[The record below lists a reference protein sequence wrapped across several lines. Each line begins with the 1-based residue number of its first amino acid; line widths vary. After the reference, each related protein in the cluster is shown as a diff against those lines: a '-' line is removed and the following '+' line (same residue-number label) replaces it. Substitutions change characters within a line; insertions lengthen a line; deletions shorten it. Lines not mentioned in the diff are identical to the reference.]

1 MNVAAVTSA
10 GQLRRQFAARLANV
24 FASEGREGT
33 AALDARLLLAHALEV
48 DATRLALCDDDPVDP
63 RTEALATALIDRRIA
78 GEPVARIVGKSAF
91 WGMEFD
97 IGAQT
102 LVPRPDS
109 ETLVEAALAF
119 VDRRGWRERT
129 LDLLDLGTG
138 SGILLLALLSE
149 LPGATGIA
157 TDVEPGAIL
166 VAHRNA
172 MRLNLA
178 DRAMFAV
185 GNWGD
190 ALCGGFDLVLANPPY
205 IESAQI
211 GGLQVEV
218 ARHDPHMA
226 LDGGADGLDAIRA
239 IFSDLDRLLARNG
252 HGFVE
257 IGRGQTCHVVK
268 MAENKGFST
277 LLHRDLG
284 GIERIV
290 EVWRL
295 TESRENR
302 RSCSDRLKNG
312 LGNSGRSG

>member
-97 IGAQT
+97 IDAQT

-226 LDGGADGLDAIRA
+226 LDGGADGLDAIRRFFRTSTGCWLATATALWRSVADRRAMSLKWLKIKDSRHCCTA
-239 IFSDLDRLLARNG
+239 IWAAS
-252 HGFVE
+252 
-257 IGRGQTCHVVK
+257 
-268 MAENKGFST
+268 
-277 LLHRDLG
+277 
-284 GIERIV
+284 
-290 EVWRL
+290 
-295 TESRENR
+295 
-302 RSCSDRLKNG
+302 NG
-312 LGNSGRSG
+312 LSRFGGSRKVEKTGGVVRTV